1 MNKTTSNS
9 SNSKQFEGASSVRAP
24 YGGFSVEP
32 EPGCNL
38 HDVQNALRL
47 WDGAYLQKAMRQS
60 LPYEYF
66 TNQQG
71 TSFFVQ
77 ALYQED
83 TSTIDVFLQQGY
95 LEAHLKLLEKNL
107 SDFDYLTFNNNDKQK
122 FVPEKGQIP
131 KCVLFF
137 ETFDAIIWHLENE
150 PENTLPATL
159 VTRFEHILQLLI
171 DFKIDPQ
178 EKAPHGHCVL
188 FVALKE
194 PSLWNFFY
202 LMSKDIKHLK
212 TETIFELEECI
223 NSFDDEIKY
232 DFSNHKAGQ
241 LFLQI
246 KNSN

>member
-1 MNKTTSNS
+1 MNKTNS
-9 SNSKQFEGASSVRAP
+9 SNTKNFQEASSVRAP
-24 YGGFSVEP
+24 YGGFMTEP

-47 WDGAYLQKAMRQS
+47 WDGAYLQKAMRQN

-95 LEAHLKLLEKNL
+95 LKEHLKLLEKNPPN
-107 SDFDYLTFNNNDKQK
+107 FKYLTFTENENLTSEQK
-122 FVPEKGQIP
+122 KLPNSI
-131 KCVLFF
+131 LFF
-137 ETFDAIIWHLENE
+137 ETFDAIKWHLENE
-150 PENTLPATL
+150 PKNILPATL
-159 VTRFEHILQLLI
+159 VTRFEHILQLLV

-178 EKAPHGHCVL
+178 EKAPYGHSVL
-188 FVALKE
+188 FVALHE

-202 LMSKDIKHLK
+202 ILSKNIQHL
-212 TETIFELEECI
+212 TNDTITELEHCI
-223 NSFDDEIKY
+223 NSFDLKTNSQFKKHKSGLLFEELKKN
-232 DFSNHKAGQ
+232 NH
-241 LFLQI
+241 
-246 KNSN
+246 